1 MPGDFLGRSSETKLV
16 RFYSSISVP
25 TNGANGV
32 DDCLEAAPRL
42 HLPVGK
48 IENDW
53 ARAPNGC
60 MKGLAL
66 KANLW
71 FPTSLSLRLGKML

>member
-16 RFYSSISVP
+16 
-25 TNGANGV
+25 
-32 DDCLEAAPRL
+32 RL

-71 FPTSLSLRLGKML
+71 FRTSLSLRLGKML